1 MDSVVIENKEA
12 YLVDLQRRVAE
23 LENENQQLKIDKFR
37 LEEKLTAAFDGTGLC
52 LWEQHIPSG
61 KLTIFNMAWGKM
73 LGFNSTE
80 LEATVEVWKS
90 KLHPE
95 DKEDVINAFT
105 SHLAGE
111 SESYQAVHRM
121 LHKDGS
127 HSWVSDRGR
136 VVEFDNENKPLR
148 MMGTHIDITQEKRYE
163 LELSNLASTDP
174 LTNLLNRAALE
185 TKFEQLQQS
194 NKNQPAALV
203 FIDLDDF
210 KCVNDHLGHK
220 AGDSV
225 LIQVAHWMTEDA
237 PEHTHLARLG
247 GDEFVLLCTQAN
259 KESLSGFAEKLLARA
274 EKPLQLESGEA
285 NIGFSIG
292 IRLFETS
299 TLKFNTLYEQA
310 DAAMYQVKRQG
321 KNSVSYY

>member
-1 MDSVVIENKEA
+1 MGSVVIKSKEES
-12 YLVDLQRRVAE
+12 LIELQHRVIE
-23 LENENQQLKIDKFR
+23 LELENQQLKRDKFR

-73 LGFNSTE
+73 LGFKSSE

-136 VVEFDNENKPLR
+136 VVEFDSECKPLR
-148 MMGTHIDITQEKRYE
+148 MMGTHIDISQEKRYQH
-163 LELSNLASTDP
+163 ELSQLANTDP
-174 LTNLLNRAALE
+174 LTNLLNRTALE
-185 TKFEQLQQS
+185 DKFEQLRINNDTQS
-194 NKNQPAALV
+194 TAFV
-203 FIDLDDF
+203 FIDLDNF
-210 KCVNDHLGHK
+210 KLINDQYGHK
-220 AGDSV
+220 VGDNV
-225 LIQVAHWMTEDA
+225 LIQVASWMKEEA
-237 PEHTHLARLG
+237 PEQTDIARLG
-247 GDEFVLLCTQAN
+247 GDEFVLLCTNVDQ
-259 KESLSGFAEKLLARA
+259 ECLSNFARRLLTRA
-274 EKPLQLESGEA
+274 EKPLIFENGEA
-285 NIGFSIG
+285 SIGFSIG
-292 IRLFETS
+292 IRMFDSASLN
-299 TLKFNTLYEQA
+299 FNTLYEQA
-310 DAAMYQVKRQG
+310 DTVMYQVKRRG
-321 KNSVSYY
+321 KNNFSFY